1 MDENDWQNKQGRAAK
16 RRERERNCMD
26 VKNKEK
32 IHLYIFII
40 VHDVLRKRLDVI
52 QH

>member
-1 MDENDWQNKQGRAAK
+1 MDENDCWNKQPNE
-16 RRERERNCMD
+16 ERERVCMD

-40 VHDVLRKRLDVI
+40 VHDVLRKRMDVI